1 MWDLPR
7 PGLAPVSPAL
17 AGGFLTTAPPGKPT
31 SWVSSG
37 LTMGSGC
44 SLMAARWQ
52 VFFPSW
58 VPSGLSSSRWRVAIA
73 EDCDILCL
81 LIWQETFHFPQAW
94 GADSEKKSEN
104 LTRHVLWFT
113 YRQYLY
119 LTVLIEVLKS
129 NQLVLL
135 PSMYQFHPYHKINA
149 YRIDLIHLNRI
160 MIFKGNITEI

>member
-1 MWDLPR
+1 MGNIKRWLLTKENQLSQ
-7 PGLAPVSPAL
+7 GEECGA
-17 AGGFLTTAPPGKPT
+17 FLC
-31 SWVSSG
+31 
-37 LTMGSGC
+37 MGSLK
-44 SLMAARWQ
+44 SFLWYAPQ
-52 VFFPSW
+52 L
-58 VPSGLSSSRWRVAIA
+58 SGACILYLHILSASGPAGSHWRPASA